1 MKTLLTW
8 LGFDAQ
14 KHSVKVEM
22 MAGLTTFLTMS
33 YILAVN
39 PIILGDAGMEKGAV
53 FSATVIAA
61 VVATM
66 VMAFYAKMPFA
77 LASGMGLN
85 AYFAYTLVI
94 VMGYTWQEAL
104 AAVLL
109 EGIFFILLTVLKIR
123 EAIVNSI
130 PLNIRYSISVGI
142 GLFIAF
148 IGLKNGGI
156 IVVNNATVTGL
167 GPWTPASVVAI
178 SGILLG
184 AILLKLKVRG
194 ALFYTILIMT
204 VVGIPFGVTHIP
216 ENFTILS
223 VPHSIEPI
231 ALKMDF
237 TRFVSLDVE
246 YYIVV
251 ATLLFMDL
259 FDTLGTLIGAS
270 AGAGMVDK
278 ETGEI
283 YDSRKLLA
291 MIDDKKLEEYT
302 GLMGY
307 YQIRTSELDMP
318 DTEVI
323 DKYHGLSRIEN
334 QFQEMKGPLGVR
346 PVYVNTEE
354 HIYAHLLTCMIALVM
369 LRLIQRKYLSANPVP
384 ENDKRNWTYGVTGSQ
399 VQNAL
404 KKWNVIPMQGDSFWF
419 ANVDD
424 PDLAKLLDSFDIQIS
439 KKLYSDGEI
448 RKLKK
453 NIQVF

>member
-1 MKTLLTW
+1 MKTFLSW

-61 VVATM
+61 VVATA

-85 AYFAYTLVI
+85 AFFAYTLVI
-94 VMGYTWQEAL
+94 VMGYSWQEAL

-109 EGIFFILLTVLKIR
+109 EGIFFIILTVLKIR

-156 IVVNNATVTGL
+156 VVVNNATVTGL
-167 GPWTPASVVAI
+167 GAWTPTSIVAVC
-178 SGILLG
+178 GILLG
-184 AILLKLKVRG
+184 AILLTLKVRG

-204 VVGIPFGVTHIP
+204 VVGIPFGVTQIP
-216 ENFTILS
+216 EHFTVLS
-223 VPHSIEPI
+223 LPHSIEPI

-237 TRFVSLDVE
+237 TRFLSLDID

-259 FDTLGTLIGAS
+259 FDTIGTLIGAS
-270 AGAGMVDK
+270 TGAGMVDK
-278 ETGEI
+278 KTGKIPNLNKSLMADAVGTTIGALCGTSTVTTYVESTTGI
-283 YDSRKLLA
+283 VEGGR
-291 MIDDKKLEEYT
+291 T
-302 GLMGY
+302 GLTALTVAGLFFLALFFSP
-307 YQIRTSELDMP
+307 IFLIIPSAATTSALFL
-318 DTEVI
+318 V
-323 DKYHGLSRIEN
+323 
-334 QFQEMKGPLGVR
+334 GV
-346 PVYVNTEE
+346 
-354 HIYAHLLTCMIALVM
+354 MM
-369 LRLIQRKYLSANPVP
+369 LRQIVHIDFVDFSEAMPCFMTMLMMPFTASISEGIVLGLLSYVLVKVCTGRYREITVMMYILAAFFVLKYVA
-384 ENDKRNWTYGVTGSQ
+384 
-399 VQNAL
+399 
-404 KKWNVIPMQGDSFWF
+404 PM
-419 ANVDD
+419 
-424 PDLAKLLDSFDIQIS
+424 L
-439 KKLYSDGEI
+439 
-448 RKLKK
+448 
-453 NIQVF
+453 